1 MANTAHIKV
10 GLSSYPDETSKNGE
24 KTKKVK
30 TGGLRVYPI
39 WNVSEFA
46 YLPVLNFWVANI
58 ERHAK
63 SQGWAC
69 STLVYIYLRVANNN
83 ALPPQ
88 FLKNFLAKVSCT
100 LACF

>member
-24 KTKKVK
+24 E
-30 TGGLRVYPI
+30 TGGPRVYPI

-46 YLPVLNFWVANI
+46 YLPVLNFWVANTV
-58 ERHAK
+58 RHAK
-63 SQGWAC
+63 SQEWAC

-83 ALPPQ
+83 VLPPQ
-88 FLKNFLAKVSCT
+88 FLKNSFLK
-100 LACF
+100 